1 MLRARGG
8 RARGPLK
15 TRFAAVDDSE
25 TIPRRAYTYALP
37 PLLPRPQPTLIS
49 PAQRQMLLPFAVRR
63 CIYCHCSR
71 SPYTLS
77 VLSRIDL
84 STDEV
89 SLILSDCVCSR
100 YSPCLAARLTL
111 LWLCSVLS

>member
-15 TRFAAVDDSE
+15 TRFVAVDDSE
-25 TIPRRAYTYALP
+25 TILRRAYTYALL

-49 PAQRQMLLPFAVRR
+49 PPAQRQMLLPVAVGR

-77 VLSRIDL
+77 VLSRIHL
-84 STDEV
+84 SMDELEV
-89 SLILSDCVCSR
+89 SVNFIGFGEHTESLHPL
-100 YSPCLAARLTL
+100 LTG
-111 LWLCSVLS
+111 